1 MQLPM
6 RFEVAAGY
14 ATGLIMALLL
24 ACSVREGGAKCG
36 RRFDTYNGVR
46 HDCDTL
52 NYGQCELQGAPFIS
66 EPWPTVKYAYNEKHF
81 WSARLLN
88 VYVLLTSPA
97 HARGEVLVRIVCV
110 CVCVSVCYACHRS
123 SRRYGYSTSG
133 SKVPTES
140 A

>member
-66 EPWPTVKYAYNEKHF
+66 EPWPTVKYA
-81 WSARLLN
+81 SC
-88 VYVLLTSPA
+88 VC
-97 HARGEVLVRIVCV
+97 VCV